1 MFDSV
6 QNTGDFLS
14 PHWLSE
20 VFPNRLKDLHADW
33 AERHAHGKADPWHG
47 LIGAA
52 APFAKAKGQLTEASN
67 GRAADA
73 NRQLHEVLLGAAG
86 YEVSREELR
95 TLRDGLE
102 VVVPLAARY
111 WTATGEALH
120 VLEPTPPAAPR
131 TSSTAKE
138 TAGS

>member
-86 YEVSREELR
+86 YEVSREETPHTAGR
-95 TLRDGLE
+95 ARSRR
-102 VVVPLAARY
+102 AARRPLLDRDRR
-111 WTATGEALH
+111 G
-120 VLEPTPPAAPR
+120 AAR
-131 TSSTAKE
+131 T
-138 TAGS
+138 